1 MNLIIN
7 ENGNVV
13 TGTLQGR
20 LDTLAATQFAKDME
34 PLIEK
39 ADKSIVLDCSGLE
52 FISSSG
58 LRLLLTLRKA
68 ASEKAGSITLKG
80 VSPSVKQV
88 FTITGFNT
96 LFDFE

>member
-1 MNLIIN
+1 MNLLIN

-13 TGTLQGR
+13 TGVLQGR

-34 PLIEK
+34 PLLEK
-39 ADKSIVLDCSGLE
+39 ADKTIVLDCSGLD

-58 LRLLLTLRKA
+58 LRLFLTLRKA
-68 ASEKAGSITLKG
+68 ATTKGGKVTLRG